1 MYRTT
6 IEAGPEGV
14 TVARE
19 FSVNPDTS
27 PYLLRDIC
35 RNPECDHAKRMLEHA
50 KLVPLVF
57 SDEIGLTFFLSEV
70 K

>member
-6 IEAGPEGV
+6 IEAGADGV

-19 FSVNPDTS
+19 FSINPATS

-35 RNPECDHAKRMLEHA
+35 TEPGSSHARRMLEHA
-50 KLVPLVF
+50 KLVPLVT
-57 SDEIGLTFFLSEV
+57 STGLTFFLSEE